1 MAGYVLQI
9 ISFIII
15 TINFVMAD
23 PFKPLDTEFLD
34 TKTTK
39 KKSEKIPASNGK
51 KDKKNNKKYSEIIK
65 DYEKI
70 EGLFTFYWSKEKN
83 KVYLSILPEQFG
95 KIYLAGLTRQS
106 GDGYR
111 YDGANMMGEY
121 PFFFKQ
127 IGEKVHLIEENV
139 KFRADKSSASAKALD
154 NLISNSIIAASK
166 IEGEPD
172 EDTGAVLVLAESL
185 FLRDYAGTGSSKRS
199 IFKLDKSNSYYEN
212 IRSYPHNSEIGVA
225 LHFIASNPRYTFTL
239 PDSKSAIHRYHMS
252 WSEIPDSDYS
262 PRLADDRVGHF
273 LTMYQDYTNI
283 YQESPYVRY
292 INRWDLEKVDPTA
305 NLSNPKKPIVFW
317 LENTIPKEFRAPIR
331 EGILAWN
338 QAFEAIGFK
347 NAVVAKQMPDDATWD
362 PADVRYSTI
371 RWMIQPGSAYA
382 VGPSRANPYTGELYD
397 ADIRLSADFFRFYHN
412 DFYEFVQPIVGH
424 TFENFIQNDDYH
436 DHHHQ
441 NGECD
446 YAQHLSQNIAFS
458 WNSLFAK
465 EGISDDDK
473 KLTMER
479 FVHDGIVDLV
489 LHEVGHTLGLR
500 HNFKAS
506 SIYTVEQLSDPNF
519 TKLHGVTGSVM
530 DYNASSLMD
539 GGHTF
544 FQTHPGPY
552 DYWAIEY
559 AYSELPYR
567 SKLSESKFLENIA
580 SKSTDPYLV
589 YSTDED
595 TFGSSTRSI
604 DPYSSSRD
612 LSADPIEFYSKQLGL
627 VHGFW
632 DDLLFKFEKNGER
645 YPRIRNIFSQGL
657 WEFYGATRNV
667 SKFIGGIQHS
677 RHHVGETERNP
688 FVVVPADDQRR
699 ALQFLDEQIIGA
711 DVFRFDSDL
720 LNKLA
725 PERLGNLEG
734 SMWDMNRLDFPI
746 HSYIKR
752 IQRLA
757 IYRIYHPNI
766 INRVQDN
773 ELRFSQG
780 EDVFTLEELFTR
792 SSNMVWRELYVGG
805 NVNSF
810 RRNLQT
816 EYIKVLSAIMKNES
830 GKFPND
836 AIALARNDMNI
847 LHTKMKKALDDN
859 KVDEYTHAHYQDNA
873 SRIQSVYKA
882 RTILN

>member
-1 MAGYVLQI
+1 MAGYVLRI

-23 PFKPLDTEFLD
+23 PFKPLDTDFLD
-34 TKTTK
+34 TKTSK
-39 KKSEKIPASNGK
+39 KKSEKDPLKNGK
-51 KDKKNNKKYSEIIK
+51 KDKKNKKIFSEIIK

-70 EGLFTFYWSKEKN
+70 DGLFTFYWNKEKN

-127 IGEKVHLIEENV
+127 VGEKVHLIEENV

-172 EDTGAVLVLAESL
+172 ENTGAILVLAEGL

-199 IFKLDKSNSYYEN
+199 KFKLDKSNSYYES

-225 LHFIASNPRYTFTL
+225 LHFTSSNPRYTFTL

-273 LTMYQDYTNI
+273 LTMHQDYTNI

-292 INRWDLEKVDPTA
+292 INRWDLEKADPTA
-305 NLSNPKKPIVFW
+305 PLSDPKTPIIFW

-424 TFENFIQNDDYH
+424 TFENFIQNDDHH
-436 DHHHQ
+436 DHHQ

-559 AYSELPYR
+559 AYSELPFR
-567 SKLSESKFLENIA
+567 SELSESEFLENIA

-589 YSTDED
+589 YGTDED

-612 LSADPIEFYSKQLGL
+612 LSADPIEFYTKQLGL

-632 DDLLFKFEKNGER
+632 DDLLFKFEKEGER

-667 SKFIGGIQHS
+667 SKFIGGIKHS
-677 RHHVGETERNP
+677 RHHVGEMERNP

-711 DVFRFDSDL
+711 DVFKFDSDL

-734 SMWDMNRLDFPI
+734 SVWDMNRLDFPI
-746 HSYIKR
+746 HSYIKN

-773 ELRFSQG
+773 ELRFGHG

-792 SSNMVWRELYVGG
+792 SSNMVWRELYFGG

-847 LHTKMKKALDDN
+847 LHTKMKQALDDN